1 MDTWSHNAPWDI
13 HIDWTS
19 YVVYE
24 YCTNT
29 NENWQCVERMQ
40 VVPKESLNVQNK
52 NNIESY
58 SNTAVFVIVI
68 MLLVWLVKWIFR
80 LILPSKWKK

>member
-1 MDTWSHNAPWDI
+1 METWQHYSPNI
-13 HIDWTS
+13 VIDWNT
-19 YVVYE
+19 YVIYE
-24 YCTNT
+24 YCTHYLD
-29 NENWQCVERMQ
+29 NWQCVEWIQ
-40 VVPKESLNVQNK
+40 VVPKESLEVQNK
-52 NNIESY
+52 NNVESY